1 MAPLGSSTTPSF
13 VRPQQPFRKP
23 GYYVDTA
30 DAISA
35 TSKLDDYVTS
45 VNEPRVKVAQD
56 AREQAIADLQDL
68 VFLPG
73 GAEIVNVGGN
83 AKVSLPDG
91 SIVSLE
97 QYAARPEIAPVLR
110 PMLQRLID
118 RVSQIQQ
125 QYNRAL
131 LDTRLH
137 DVEMQLIQPIAG
149 FRLFK
154 LGGMMPKYLKF
165 FTK

>member
-45 VNEPRVKVAQD
+45 VNEPRVKVAQN
-56 AREQAIADLQDL
+56 ARAQAIADLQDSI
-68 VFLPG
+68 VLPG
-73 GAEIVNVGGN
+73 GAEIVDVNGNV
-83 AKVSLPDG
+83 KISLPDG
-91 SIVSLE
+91 SVVSPE
-97 QYAARPEIAPVLR
+97 QYAARPEIAPALK
-110 PMLQRLID
+110 PMLQNLID
-118 RVSQIQQ
+118 KITQIQL
-125 QYNRAL
+125 QYNRSM

>member
-56 AREQAIADLQDL
+56 AREQAIADLQDS

-73 GAEIVNVGGN
+73 GAEIVNVDGN
-83 AKVSLPDG
+83 AKVLLPDG

-97 QYAARPEIAPVLR
+97 QYAARPEIAPVLK

-118 RVSQIQQ
+118 KVTQIQL
-125 QYNRAL
+125 QYNRSM
-131 LDTRLH
+131 LDTRVN
-137 DVEMQLIQPIAG
+137 DVEMQLMQPVAG